1 MKTKTITL
9 LRHAKSDAGNAR
21 VSDQERGLSRR
32 GMKDVPEMAA
42 RMLAANIRPS
52 LILSSPAVRA
62 WETAKIVA
70 TDLGYPGEFLQRETS
85 LYLASK
91 NELLRI
97 IAAQDDG
104 FNHLMIVGHNPG
116 LSDLAEELAPGQSLN
131 IPTCGLVTI
140 ELDTENWA
148 LTASCD
154 SRLLVFDY
162 PKRDLDD
169 SMD

>member
-1 MKTKTITL
+1 
-9 LRHAKSDAGNAR
+9 
-21 VSDQERGLSRR
+21 
-32 GMKDVPEMAA
+32 MAA

-70 TDLGYPGEFLQRETS
+70 TDLGYPGEFLQQESS

-91 NELLRI
+91 NALLRI

-116 LSDLAEELAPGQSLN
+116 LSDLAEELAPGQVSN
-131 IPTCGLVTI
+131 IPTCGLVTF

-154 SRLLVFDY
+154 SRLLEFDY
-162 PKRDLDD
+162 PKRDLDN